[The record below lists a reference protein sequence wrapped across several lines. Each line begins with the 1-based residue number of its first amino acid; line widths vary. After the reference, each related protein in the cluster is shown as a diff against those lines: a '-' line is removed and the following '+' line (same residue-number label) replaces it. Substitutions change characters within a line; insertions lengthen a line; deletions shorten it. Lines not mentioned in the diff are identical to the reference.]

1 MARMDTSIRTK
12 TREQQLVEARH
23 GAPVEALLRR
33 LYVTDGLTQQQVA
46 DTLGVSV
53 RSVIR
58 WMTDYRIPTRD
69 RRAVK
74 AA

>member
-1 MARMDTSIRTK
+1 MQTTFRPK
-12 TREQQLVEARH
+12 TREQQFVEARH

-33 LYVTDGLTQQQVA
+33 LYVTEGLTQQQVA

-58 WMTDYRIPTRD
+58 WMADLGIPTRD

>member
-1 MARMDTSIRTK
+1 METPIRTK
-12 TREQQLVEARH
+12 TREQQIVEARH
-23 GAPVEALLRR
+23 GAPVEVLLRR
-33 LYVTDGLTQQQVA
+33 LYVAEGLTQQQVA

-58 WMTDYRIPTRD
+58 WMIDLGIPSRD

-74 AA
+74 AVA